1 MFSASILLLA
11 QGLPTS
17 EPLALHPRAP
27 HLLIEVPD
35 MGRMLDAYPQAPAM
49 RLVQDEQAQRAFSGL
64 SSQLNVDMS
73 ASLSA
78 ALSSLGFT
86 LPDDDSTL
94 VDLARRA
101 TRVSLSY
108 ATHESEAGELEREL
122 KQVREAQLEAL
133 DIEEALEGHA
143 ELGEVELPEALR
155 LDPWQRPY
163 VLTHDGRWLA
173 RSLGSDAEIGGQGSA
188 QDIGA
193 ELDVESW
200 LENESERRRT
210 LLLVADFI
218 DEPTAANSAQMLLDS
233 MGAESVGEPKPFALA
248 GRLGDLRVFAAK
260 KLDSTSAWMWREG
273 RRVVVGLG
281 AAHAEDVARRCEGA
295 ASHFASHDGWPELS
309 KLATTQGVTVIRG
322 AVDTDWMAELVSS
335 AIDLGVATSSE
346 PQFST
351 PTPTVFSMNLVG
363 ERFHTD
369 MVRPASTTSSWWR
382 ALGAAAPDPKA
393 WALVPKDAAGS
404 MVARVDA
411 NVLEQQLR
419 ALVGLEGEGAARL
432 AALEQELGFSLS
444 RDVFGSIEGNLSL
457 FVMPIASI
465 GLPNAVAVVDLKDPA
480 AFERG
485 MQGLAQSFA
494 KNTDGRMQ
502 LRTARYREMPMWTFE
517 LEQAE
522 SSALPF
528 EISPTIAIAG
538 SRAIL
543 TTTAL
548 FAKREIKRVLGEGAD
563 AASANLGAEP
573 LPEGVTMSGSM
584 DWPTMIASFYK
595 SLRGAAT
602 LAGSFADLPID
613 LGALT
618 AGLPNEPEVFT
629 RFFGVTRMWGRPLGD
644 RYHVHMES
652 SFGPET
658 WMGLVGFGAA
668 AVQSMSTSKPAP
680 PPKEAP
686 VESTPPQGDPTAVT
700 REALDRVA
708 TRLLVFQLDR
718 GTYPDA
724 LKELAEPSPN
734 YPEGYLDGQPLPS
747 DGWGRALSYQR
758 ASDGEYKLWS
768 VGPDG
773 VDGTADDVAP

>member
-1 MFSASILLLA
+1 M
-11 QGLPTS
+11 
-17 EPLALHPRAP
+17 
-27 HLLIEVPD
+27 LIEVPD

-49 RLVQDEQAQRAFSGL
+49 KLVADEQAQQAFSGL
-64 SSQLNVDMS
+64 SAQLNVDMS
-73 ASLSA
+73 ASLTA
-78 ALSSLGFT
+78 AFTSLGFT
-86 LPDDDSTL
+86 LADDGASM

-122 KQVREAQLEAL
+122 GQVREAQLEAL

-143 ELGEVELPEALR
+143 EPSEVELSEELR
-155 LDPWQRPY
+155 FDPWNRPY
-163 VLTHDGRWLA
+163 VLVNDGRWLA
-173 RSLGSDAEIGGQGSA
+173 RSLGSDGEIGGQGSA

-193 ELDVESW
+193 ELDVASW

-210 LLLVADFI
+210 LLLVADFVNETI
-218 DEPTAANSAQMLLDS
+218 AQDSAQMLLDG
-233 MGAESVGEPKPFALA
+233 MGAESVGDPKPFTLA
-248 GRLGDLRVFAAK
+248 GQPGDLRVFAAA
-260 KLDSTSAWMWREG
+260 KLDSTSAWMWSEG
-273 RRVVVGLG
+273 RRVVVGVG
-281 AAHAEDVARRCEGA
+281 AASAADVARRSDGA
-295 ASHFASHDGWPELS
+295 TKHFASNEGWRELA
-309 KLATTQGVTVIRG
+309 KLATNEGVTVIRG
-322 AVDTDWMAELVSS
+322 AVDTDWMASLVSN
-335 AIDLGVATSSE
+335 AIDLGIATSAE

-351 PTPTVFSMNLVG
+351 PTPTVFSMSLVG

-369 MVRPASTTSSWWR
+369 MVRPPTSTSSWWR
-382 ALGAAAPDPKA
+382 ALGSAVPDPKA
-393 WALVPKDAAGS
+393 WSLIPPDAAGS

-419 ALVGLEGEGAARL
+419 ALVGLDGEGAARL

-444 RDVFGSIEGNLSL
+444 RDVFGSIDGNLSL

-465 GLPNAVAVVDLKDPA
+465 GLPNAVAVVDLKDPL

-485 MQGLAQSFA
+485 MQGLAQAFA
-494 KNTDGRMQ
+494 KNADGRMK

-517 LEQAE
+517 LEPAA
-522 SSALPF
+522 SSSLPF
-528 EISPTIAIAG
+528 EVSPTIAIAG

-563 AASANLGAEP
+563 AAGVSRSAEP
-573 LPEGVTMSGSM
+573 QPEGATISGSM

-668 AVQSMSTSKPAP
+668 AMQSMSNPKPTP
-680 PPKEAP
+680 PPTEAA
-686 VESTPPQGDPTAVT
+686 EEPTSPAEDAVAVT
-700 REALDRVA
+700 RGALDRVA

-724 LKELAEPSPN
+724 LKQLSEPSPN
-734 YPEGYLDGQPLPS
+734 YPEGYLDGQALPG
-747 DGWGRALSYQR
+747 DGWGRPLSYR
-758 ASDGEYKLWS
+758 KGPDGEYKLWS

-773 VDGTADDVAP
+773 VNGTADDVVP